1 MFKYLTVGLSQVS
14 YPGPESKTLGFNQCN
29 AHVHFAYITNLSD
42 GMAFGREREQSI
54 HMVLLSSSKTN
65 EKKLQSRQRLKI
77 SVSNDPV
84 QTAVQLLIR
93 VRLFATPRTAARHAF
108 LSLTISWSL
117 PKFMSIELVMPSN
130 YFILCCPLLLLPSIF
145 PIIKVFTN
153 ESTVRIR
160 WPKYWS
166 FLVLTCK
173 VILQCCVIITMAN
186 VKC

>member
-130 YFILCCPLLLLPSIF
+130 YFILCCPLLLLSSIF
-145 PIIKVFTN
+145 PF
-153 ESTVRIR
+153 
-160 WPKYWS
+160 
-166 FLVLTCK
+166 
-173 VILQCCVIITMAN
+173 
-186 VKC
+186 